1 MRDRMRVVDAPD
13 LAALPAIVQRGVIS
27 LVIVGASP
35 ADEALVLASVGEIRA
50 IDRRVPLI
58 LMADTESE
66 SLAVAALRSGM
77 TDYLRRPVSVDT
89 IAACVRRCL
98 AAACRPGRA

>member
-50 IDRRVPLI
+50 IEL
-58 LMADTESE
+58 
-66 SLAVAALRSGM
+66 
-77 TDYLRRPVSVDT
+77 DYLRKLQPKKGAKRP
-89 IAACVRRCL
+89 
-98 AAACRPGRA
+98 